1 MTVRHS
7 ARRPKPAEP
16 AGTVYASISQ
26 VCERYAN
33 CSPMTIERRLQND
46 PRFPKPIYF
55 GKRMRLWRISELEAY
70 ERALVVAREEEDDA
84 A

>member
-1 MTVRHS
+1 MTTRRNVRRGRTSEPS
-7 ARRPKPAEP
+7 AAKYL
-16 AGTVYASISQ
+16 TMSQ
-26 VCERYAN
+26 LCERYGN

-55 GKRMRLWRISELEAY
+55 GKRMRLWDISKQEQY
-70 ERALVVAREEEDDA
+70 ERALAVAKEGETA